1 MKTVSEPLEL
11 KRLADLSDDELA
23 AAYTPEREPWLRVNF
38 VSTVDGAATGSDGL
52 SGTIN
57 TDADKRVFDAL
68 RRRAH
73 CLVVGAGTIREEEYD
88 VPRVPIVV
96 VSRSAGVPP
105 TLAEAPPGRVLMATV
120 ASSDGLAQ
128 AREKLGED
136 NVLVL
141 GEEQID
147 LVSLKAALVER
158 GWTEQLCEGGPSLF
172 ADMLAAGVVDEL
184 CWTIVPTLTGGDAV
198 RIATGAEVDVALR
211 PALLLEQ
218 DGTLLG
224 RWLVEAQGAG

>member
-1 MKTVSEPLEL
+1 MKAVSEPLEL
-11 KRLADLSDDELA
+11 KHLGDLSDDELT

-57 TDADKRVFDAL
+57 NDADKRVFDTL
-68 RRRAH
+68 RRRAQ

-96 VSRSAGVPP
+96 VSRSAVVPP

-120 ASSDGLAQ
+120 ATSDGLAE
-128 AREKLGED
+128 ARETLNED

-147 LVSLKAALVER
+147 LVALKAALAER

-184 CWTIVPTLTGGDAV
+184 CWTLVPRLTGGDAV
-198 RIATGAEVDVALR
+198 RIATGAEVDVTLR